1 MVWSSLRI
9 GSTSIT
15 GLTDFWQNT
24 LAAEPS
30 KPPQNAHFHSKKSP
44 RSSLQT
50 FAVRARKGLAM
61 KQNSAASA
69 ATSRRSRNGK
79 GRVLGLGVTA
89 GAVLAVGMI
98 PSATA
103 PRAHADIEDLFQPVI
118 DAIAQAV
125 TVADP
130 GLLNS
135 LDSSLDAGSFTAPA
149 LAAAAAENAT
159 VPLQMTDGGVEPV
172 VEVSVGGGPD
182 IPVVADTGSQ
192 GLLVPWYDI
201 GLQNLLHLG
210 APITSG
216 TVGYGGS
223 PADPNMD
230 VFYLQYDETVDFGNG
245 IETAPTPVDLELFAY
260 PATLSNLFNLSDYSL
275 PGYLGAANADGFLG
289 IGAENGMTPGP
300 DSVVTALPGDLN
312 EGVLLN
318 ETGGY
323 LEFGPNPLPSYA
335 SVEGAPITELEVSV
349 GSGGAVPVEATLDSG
364 GIYGTMPESIL
375 TNAQL
380 GENLSGEN
388 ISVYTSTGQF
398 LYSFDANAGYGPTVN
413 SDDVMNT
420 GYEAFQA
427 YPVYV
432 SYSPDGIGTMT
443 FDY

>member
-1 MVWSSLRI
+1 
-9 GSTSIT
+9 
-15 GLTDFWQNT
+15 
-24 LAAEPS
+24 
-30 KPPQNAHFHSKKSP
+30 
-44 RSSLQT
+44 
-50 FAVRARKGLAM
+50 M
-61 KQNSAASA
+61 KENSAAPA
-69 ATSRRSRNGK
+69 ATTRRSLNGK
-79 GRVLGLGVTA
+79 GRVFALAISA
-89 GAVLAVGMI
+89 GAFLAVAMI
-98 PSATA
+98 PSVAT
-103 PRAHADIEDLFQPVI
+103 PQAHADIDDLFQPII
-118 DAIAQAV
+118 DAIGQAA
-125 TVADP
+125 TAADP
-130 GLLNS
+130 GLLSS
-135 LDSSLDAGSFTAPA
+135 LDSSVDAGSVAMPA
-149 LAAAAAENAT
+149 LAATAADTAT
-159 VPLQMTDGGVEPV
+159 VPLEMTDGGIEPV

-260 PATLSNLFNLSDYSL
+260 PATSSNLFNVSDYSL
-275 PGYLGAANADGFLG
+275 PGYLSAVDADGFLG
-289 IGAENGMTPGP
+289 IGAEDGMTPGP
-300 DSVVTALPGDLN
+300 DSVVTALPGDLSD
-312 EGVLLN
+312 GVLLN

-335 SVEGAPITELEVSV
+335 TVEGAPLTQLEVSV
-349 GSGGAVPVEATLDSG
+349 GSGGAVPVDATIDSG
-364 GIYGTMPESIL
+364 GIDGTMPESIL

-380 GENLSGEN
+380 GENLSGED

-398 LYSFDANAGYGPTVN
+398 LYSFDANSGYGPTVN

-427 YPVYV
+427 YPVYIG
-432 SYSPDGIGTMT
+432 YSPDGLGTMS

>member
-1 MVWSSLRI
+1 
-9 GSTSIT
+9 
-15 GLTDFWQNT
+15 
-24 LAAEPS
+24 
-30 KPPQNAHFHSKKSP
+30 
-44 RSSLQT
+44 
-50 FAVRARKGLAM
+50 M

-69 ATSRRSRNGK
+69 ATTRRSRNAK
-79 GRVLGLGVTA
+79 ASRSARVVGLGIAA
-89 GAVLAVGMI
+89 GALVAVGMI
-98 PSATA
+98 PLAAA
-103 PRAHADIEDLFQPVI
+103 PQAHADIDDVFQPVI
-118 DAIAQAV
+118 YAIAQAV
-125 TVADP
+125 ALADP

-135 LDSSLDAGSFTAPA
+135 LDSSLDAGSIAVPA
-149 LAAAAAENAT
+149 LAAAVTEST
-159 VPLQMTDGGVEPV
+159 VPLQMTDGGIEPV

-201 GLQNLLHLG
+201 GLENLLHLG

-245 IETAPTPVDLELFAY
+245 IETAPTLVDLELFAY
-260 PATLSNLFNLSDYSL
+260 PATSSNLFNLSDYSL
-275 PGYLGAANADGFLG
+275 PGYLGAADADGFLG
-289 IGAENGMTPGP
+289 IGAEDGMTPGP
-300 DSVVTALPGDLN
+300 DSVVTALPGNLN

-323 LEFGPNPLPSYA
+323 LEFGPNPLTPYA

-349 GSGGAVPVEATLDSG
+349 GSGGAVPVDATLDSG
-364 GIYGTMPESIL
+364 GVYGTMPESIL
-375 TNAQL
+375 NDAQL

-398 LYSFDANAGYGPTVN
+398 LYSFDPNAGYGPTVN

-432 SYSPDGIGTMT
+432 SYSPDGIGTMI